1 MRPESIKTKI
11 FLDSSDPL
19 ETKLALS
26 ILGYLDGQTTNP
38 SLVAKNPLAQGKKFT
53 KEEIN
58 TFYKKIVQEISLLIP
73 KGSVSI
79 EVYADLNT
87 TAEEM
92 LKQARE
98 FWQWIPNAH
107 IKYPTTKAGLEA
119 AEISIK
125 EGMKVNM
132 TLVFTQEQAAA
143 VYSAT
148 KGVKKGD
155 VFVSPFI
162 GRLDDKGLNGTD
174 LVQNIIEMYKS
185 GDGHVEVLAASTRNM
200 QHLSEIFKM
209 GTDIATMPIKLIEE
223 WKGRDLTIEALASIK
238 DLEPIEYKNIDLNLP
253 WDSYNIEHELTTNGL
268 IKFAEDWNSLI
279 KM

>member
-1 MRPESIKTKI
+1 MSKI
-11 FLDSSDPL
+11 FLDSSDPV
-19 ETKLALS
+19 ETKKVIE
-26 ILGYLDGQTTNP
+26 ILGYLHGQTTNP

-58 TFYKKIVQEISLLIP
+58 IFYKKIVQEISLLIP

-92 LKQARE
+92 LRQARE

-132 TLVFTQEQAAA
+132 TLVFNQEQAAA

-148 KGVKKGD
+148 KGAKKGD

-162 GRLDDKGLNGTD
+162 GRLDDIGLNGTD
-174 LVQNIIEMYKS
+174 LIKNIVEMYKS

-200 QHLSEIFKM
+200 QHLSEVFKIN
-209 GTDIATMPIKLIEE
+209 TDITTMPIKLIEE
-223 WKGRDLTIEALASIK
+223 WNGRDLNTEASASIK
-238 DLEPIEYKNIDLNLP
+238 DLSPIEYKLVDLNLP
-253 WDSYNIEHELTTNGL
+253 WTSYNIEHELTTKGL
-268 IKFAEDWNSLI
+268 VKFAEDWNNLI
-279 KM
+279 K